1 MANSF
6 VRYTGNG
13 TTTTYAIPFSYRD
26 TADLSATVAGVNVTA
41 YTLDAAGTN
50 LTFTTAPA
58 NAIKTPINIL
68 ILPTAATANQA
79 AKA

>member
-58 NAIKTPINIL
+58 NNAAIEIRRTTSHCYKIYD
-68 ILPTAATANQA
+68 
-79 AKA
+79 